1 MWWKAMRVVWLVMA
15 FEVKFFFTE
24 IATTS
29 HRALQAKT
37 MPAGAIKHY
46 KITEH
51 STKYH
56 FDEGRPNRPKT
67 HHG

>member
-1 MWWKAMRVVWLVMA
+1 MRGVVGDGLRS
-15 FEVKFFFTE
+15 ENFFIE

-29 HRALQAKT
+29 HHDLQAKT

-46 KITEH
+46 EITEP